1 MSELAKVLRDGRAKS
16 GLSLRQVEARTA
28 VPNAHLSM
36 VGTGRIEK
44 PSPDVLWRLAELYGL
59 PKRWVM
65 ECGGH
70 LASPVVQ
77 AALGYEHLGGRDR
90 YADFIAPTQPQL
102 SNEDRERLFAI
113 EVALTALRRPDD
125 AAFLRKLASQP
136 VDDLPEPEFETIP
149 GQRPIL
155 PQQHGE
161 VEEDADRG

>member
-36 VGTGRIEK
+36 VETGRIEK

-102 SNEDRERLFAI
+102 SDEDRERLKELATEKENEGLEF
-113 EVALTALRRPDD
+113 D
-125 AAFLRKLASQP
+125 ANLLRKLASQP
-136 VDDLPEPEFETIP
+136 RE
-149 GQRPIL
+149 GQR
-155 PQQHGE
+155 
-161 VEEDADRG
+161 